1 MENWLLDETKN
12 VDLTTLEVAIK
23 NIPTM
28 RGSKRTPPALAVRM
42 NDLIIHDTK
51 KWFGTADIRVDTLL
65 IHDKKSES
73 DKFYEANTFRFPG
86 IKDNER
92 LPIFDPGQKI
102 YYGHP
107 SSFLNVAILIS
118 RDTSDSDELV
128 SIIDSSMTNQNW
140 QNAAVPILALSV
152 MSPQA
157 AAIKAAADGAKIFL
171 DLAYKALKNIT
182 GNTIG
187 VYTTTYLGAK
197 DQFGIGRHPEAGS
210 LRVQDFS
217 FWYEIVLDKKSK
229 NS

>member
-1 MENWLLDETKN
+1 MENWLLDETKP
-12 VDLTTLEVAIK
+12 VDVANLERAIA
-23 NIPTM
+23 NQPTM
-28 RGSKRTPPALAVRM
+28 RGGKRIPPALAVRM

-51 KWFGTADIRVDTLL
+51 KWFGSAEIRVDTLL
-65 IHDKKSES
+65 IHDKNSES

-102 YYGHP
+102 FYGHP
-107 SSFLNVAILIS
+107 SSFLNVSILIS
-118 RDTSDSDELV
+118 RDTKDSDELI
-128 SIIDSSMTNQNW
+128 SIIDSSMTNKNW
-140 QNAAVPILALSV
+140 QNAAVPILALSG
-152 MSPQA
+152 MLPQA
-157 AAIKAAADGAKIFL
+157 AAIKAAAEGVKIFV

-197 DQFGIGRHPEAGS
+197 DQFGLGRHPGTGS

-217 FWYEIVLDKKSK
+217 FWYEIVLDRKLK
-229 NS
+229 NT